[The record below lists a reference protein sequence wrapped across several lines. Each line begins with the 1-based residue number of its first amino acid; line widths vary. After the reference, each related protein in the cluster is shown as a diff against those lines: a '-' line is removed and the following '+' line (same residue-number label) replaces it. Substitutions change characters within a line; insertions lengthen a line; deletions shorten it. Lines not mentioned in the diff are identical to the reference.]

1 MTATAS
7 PQLFIGG
14 EFRAAAMSLPV
25 LEAATGESLGDG
37 ASATLPLDWRGAPD
51 GTRCYALIMH
61 HEAPDQTKWY
71 WVLYNI
77 PSDARSLPKNV
88 KGVGTLGNNSVNRR
102 REV

>member
-37 ASATLPLDWRGAPD
+37 ASATESPNRSSAPRSRSTASASHSL
-51 GTRCYALIMH
+51 TRYMTSNC
-61 HEAPDQTKWY
+61 
-71 WVLYNI
+71 
-77 PSDARSLPKNV
+77 
-88 KGVGTLGNNSVNRR
+88 GVPISVTP
-102 REV
+102 